1 MDDWCLAVIQRKFKE
16 RNGIKQIPIK
26 KMNFPTSVK
35 LCSQK
40 FNSRQ
45 ALVAHICNPSYSG
58 GRDQEDHGSKP
69 VWANSLWDYILK
81 IHITKKGLV
90 EWLKIQALSANPT
103 ITKKKK
109 NSWWNT
115 DPNVTSK
122 TLKIFRRKEKRK
134 FWWLKLGK
142 DFWHMTTKTLSI
154 RNQVINL
161 STFKAAVLQKMREKS
176 KPQYI

>member
-1 MDDWCLAVIQRKFKE
+1 
-16 RNGIKQIPIK
+16 
-26 KMNFPTSVK
+26 
-35 LCSQK
+35 
-40 FNSRQ
+40 
-45 ALVAHICNPSYSG
+45 VAQNT
-58 GRDQEDHGSKP
+58 GSECKP
-69 VWANSLWDYILK
+69 HYHK
-81 IHITKKGLV
+81 
-90 EWLKIQALSANPT
+90 
-103 ITKKKK
+103 KKKK

-142 DFWHMTTKTLSI
+142 DFWHMTTNTLSI